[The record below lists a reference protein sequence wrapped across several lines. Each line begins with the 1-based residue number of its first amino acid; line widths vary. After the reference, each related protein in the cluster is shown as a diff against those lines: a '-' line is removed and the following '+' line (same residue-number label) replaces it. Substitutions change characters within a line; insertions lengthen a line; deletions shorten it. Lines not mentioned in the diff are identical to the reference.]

1 VSNKARYEDI
11 LRRIQ
16 QKQAEEANQPKQ
28 DDLATVLA
36 DLNVLGFL
44 EQVKRRP
51 PSGLHVFGPKLYTS
65 PPNPLSKHGEG
76 EQIWHGAL
84 VWHKPKGYG
93 QYQTLGLLGI
103 WAVEMGEEIEVIVGT
118 KTLTFS
124 APIYNAESYQLQMKR
139 GFKTYYEGDASPPN
153 MINRHDA
160 KNLEKKEDILFQT
173 PYDRGKRLE
182 LRDAVEAA
190 LGRWRAGFG

>member
-1 VSNKARYEDI
+1 MSNKARYEDI

-36 DLNVLGFL
+36 DLNALGFL

-51 PSGLHVFGPKLYTS
+51 PSGLHVFGPKIFTS
-65 PPNPLSKHGEG
+65 AVTISRIQNA
-76 EQIWHGAL
+76 EQAWHGAL

-93 QYQTLGLLGI
+93 QYQMLGLLGI
-103 WAVEMGEEIEVIVGT
+103 WAVEMGEVMEVVVGT
-118 KTLTFS
+118 KTLIFS
-124 APIYNAESYQLQMKR
+124 APIYNPESYQLQMKR
-139 GFKTYYEGDASPPN
+139 GFKTYYDGDASPPN

-182 LRDAVEAA
+182 LRDAVESA
-190 LGRWRAGFG
+190 LGQWRAGLG